1 MRESPVGQKQCHVFK
16 VGNDR
21 DILEECARQTFHKR
35 ARVFLGPEFPP
46 KCVMKNL
53 SLVCSIGRDRTK
65 LCMELIHT
73 NQRGRIYPRIFII
86 WKILFVDN
94 EGQAL

>member
-35 ARVFLGPEFPP
+35 ARVFPGPEFPP
-46 KCVMKNL
+46 KCVMKNSSSVAL
-53 SLVCSIGRDRTK
+53 EFGRDRIK
-65 LCMELIHT
+65 LCMELI
-73 NQRGRIYPRIFII
+73 
-86 WKILFVDN
+86 
-94 EGQAL
+94 